1 MPILHAPYANH
12 FYKFAR
18 LVLLS
23 LIVLLTTCAQEDDDE
38 VQIHA
43 LIDGA
48 VTAIES
54 RNNGDFMKFI
64 SDDFQSSTL
73 DSKTKLRAFVHMY
86 LLRNPKISIVIL
98 DRDTLIDGDAAIVN
112 LSALVAGH
120 GSEGAIIPERGD
132 HLDIRIELQKNGQW
146 QVVAAYW

>member
-1 MPILHAPYANH
+1 MLILHSPYTIKLS
-12 FYKFAR
+12 KFIR
-18 LVLLS
+18 PILLS

-38 VQIHA
+38 AQIHA

-98 DRDTLIDGDAAIVN
+98 DRDTLIDGDAAIINV
-112 LSALVAGH
+112 SVLVAGH
-120 GSEGAIIPERGD
+120 RSESAIIPERGD
-132 HLDIRIELQKNGQW
+132 HLDIRIELQKSGQW